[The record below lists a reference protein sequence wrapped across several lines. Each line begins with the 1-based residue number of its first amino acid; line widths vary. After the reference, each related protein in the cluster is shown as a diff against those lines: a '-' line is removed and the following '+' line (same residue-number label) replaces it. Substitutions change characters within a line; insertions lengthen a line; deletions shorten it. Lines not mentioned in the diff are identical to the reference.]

1 VAGLMRRQYLVT
13 EDQVAK
19 LDSLSKREGV
29 SATEI
34 VRRAIES
41 YHPDRDDAELERLI
55 DIMTESVREAVKEVR
70 AARRLVHQANRDYS
84 KRKAG

>member
-55 DIMTESVREAVKEVR
+55 DIMTQSVREAVKEVR

>member
-1 VAGLMRRQYLVT
+1 MTGLIRRQYLVT
-13 EDQVAK
+13 EDHVAK

-41 YHPDRDDAELERLI
+41 YQPDKDDAELERLI
-55 DIMTESVREAVKEVR
+55 ELMTENVREAVREVR
-70 AARRLVHQANRDYS
+70 AARRLVRRANRDYS
-84 KRKAG
+84 RRKAG